1 MRLKKIQHQFTK
13 YVALLTPK
21 NGYQMED
28 NDIHRINLYTMDN
41 PTGFPNTCPLDSD
54 LCDGQRYSTFKQP
67 GPELKQQ
74 MQNS

>member
-1 MRLKKIQHQFTK
+1 
-13 YVALLTPK
+13 
-21 NGYQMED
+21 MED
-28 NDIHRINLYTMDN
+28 NYIHRINLYTMDN
-41 PTGFPNTCPLDSD
+41 PTGFPNTYPLDSD